1 MLDGTGLLAVAKTSY
16 RSLPPANA
24 ATNTQEVRSND
35 EPSVEIAR
43 ARRGELGIFRMKNVD
58 LLGWVSSFILLLTLI
73 RQVYVQWKSESVAG
87 VSKWLFVGQLA
98 ASTGYTIYSFLLHNW
113 VYVCSNIAILLTAV
127 LGEGLYLRNRR
138 VAERR
143 RQPTAGPTAGRPAIR
158 SATS

>member
-1 MLDGTGLLAVAKTSY
+1 
-16 RSLPPANA
+16 
-24 ATNTQEVRSND
+24 
-35 EPSVEIAR
+35 
-43 ARRGELGIFRMKNVD
+43 MKNVD

-98 ASTGYTIYSFLLHNW
+98 ASTGYTVYSFLLHNW

-143 RQPTAGPTAGRPAIR
+143 GQPGAGASTGRPAIQ
-158 SATS
+158 SASS